1 MQDRPMYAEVSIC
14 IYSNCTTP
22 LLWTERYL
30 QVCEH
35 VVNAIGSGEGVPV
48 SLLAR
53 FVKYCLIKRKKA
65 DFSTEALKKVS
76 SRDVYATDHNSIR
89 EIYIHIVY

>member
-1 MQDRPMYAEVSIC
+1 MYIFKLYNTFVI
-14 IYSNCTTP
+14 
-22 LLWTERYL
+22 ERYL

-53 FVKYCLIKRKKA
+53 FIKYCLIKRKKA

-89 EIYIHIVY
+89 THILYTIK